1 MMSFP
6 ADTANHTSLPELSF
20 KIAGRSPAQVKVNSE
35 LVQTNGDV
43 HTFNSSSLL
52 TYLKV
57 YFFMT
62 SLFIVY
68 IFFVKKIGH
77 RAFGFTDLS
86 LCKHHSYETYHHD
99 LPVLFLISQTTLIAL
114 NFLIIIIF
122 SLD

>member
-62 SLFIVY
+62 SLFILY
-68 IFFVKKIGH
+68 IYFLFKIGH
-77 RAFGFTDLS
+77 RTFGLTDLS
-86 LCKHHSYETYHHD
+86 LCKHHSYET
-99 LPVLFLISQTTLIAL
+99 S
-114 NFLIIIIF
+114 
-122 SLD
+122 